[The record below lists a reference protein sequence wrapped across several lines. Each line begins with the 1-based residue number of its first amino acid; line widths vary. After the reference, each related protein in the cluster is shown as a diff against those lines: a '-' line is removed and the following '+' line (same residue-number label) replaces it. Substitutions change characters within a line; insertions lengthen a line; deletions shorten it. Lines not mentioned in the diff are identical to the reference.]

1 MPMQINIHP
10 RNAVKYEGKVG
21 VDVYGVGEGQ
31 CLWIQLEDNRVV
43 LHYGDDASKDDF
55 LRMMKEAFEKIE
67 IACPICGKE

>member
-21 VDVYGVGEGQ
+21 VGVYGVGEGQ

-43 LHYGDDASKDDF
+43 LHYGDDASKNDF

-67 IACPICGKE
+67 IECPTCGT

>member
-1 MPMQINIHP
+1 MPMQVNIHP
-10 RNAVKYEGKVG
+10 RDCVKYEGKVG
-21 VDVYGVGEGQ
+21 VGVYGVGEGQ